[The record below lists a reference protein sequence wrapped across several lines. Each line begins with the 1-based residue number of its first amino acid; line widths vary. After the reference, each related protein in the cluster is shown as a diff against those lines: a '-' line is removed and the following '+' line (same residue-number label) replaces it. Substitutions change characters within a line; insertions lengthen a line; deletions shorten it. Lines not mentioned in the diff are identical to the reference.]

1 MGQKLSDKLWVFIF
15 VLKMAIV
22 WNVAIMFNSI
32 ITTYYNYHTN
42 LLRMR
47 IKKEDPSSRRCK
59 KYLVKN
65 PKFRKI
71 DLVHHFL
78 KLGFLR
84 STIYDTFDT
93 TQATRVLHRTKSEP
107 KTRRSIQRK
116 FSFGLLSV
124 IEEFQNHFLDHKV
137 HVQ

>member
-1 MGQKLSDKLWVFIF
+1 
-15 VLKMAIV
+15 
-22 WNVAIMFNSI
+22 MFNSI

-47 IKKEDPSSRRCK
+47 IKKEERTLLREGVK

-93 TQATRVLHRTKSEP
+93 TQATRVLHRTKSET
-107 KTRRSIQRK
+107 KARRSIQRK

-124 IEEFQNHFLDHKV
+124 IEEFQNHI
-137 HVQ
+137 